1 MLNISQP
8 IKNTNES
15 RSQNVKFRIRKNKAN
30 SSLHFW
36 PAIHF
41 VSYSSQNLLTPF
53 TTMPIFSII
62 NPFGFITLFISIVP
76 YGLPSSCRRF
86 SRPPRILPSLLLFR
100 SIFHDRRRLHF
111 QNSRNPGPRTSSSF
125 CPSCRRSRCSAT
137 PPSFSL
143 FQLRVSNCI

>member
-1 MLNISQP
+1 MKVEAKMSNFEFEKTKQTVLYTSGRQSIL
-8 IKNTNES
+8 
-15 RSQNVKFRIRKNKAN
+15 
-30 SSLHFW
+30 SLTL
-36 PAIHF
+36 
-41 VSYSSQNLLTPF
+41 SQNLLTPF

>member
-1 MLNISQP
+1 MSNFEFEKTKQTVLYTSGRQSIL
-8 IKNTNES
+8 
-15 RSQNVKFRIRKNKAN
+15 
-30 SSLHFW
+30 SLTL
-36 PAIHF
+36 
-41 VSYSSQNLLTPF
+41 SQNLLTPF